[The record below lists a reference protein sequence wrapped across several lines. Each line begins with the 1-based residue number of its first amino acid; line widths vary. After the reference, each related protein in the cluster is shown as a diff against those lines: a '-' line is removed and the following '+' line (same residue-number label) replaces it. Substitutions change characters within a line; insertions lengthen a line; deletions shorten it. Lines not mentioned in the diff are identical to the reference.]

1 MVVVLFLACWFVSC
15 VVLSQVETLHLHHGS
30 VFQISFCNVMLLFM
44 ALLNVCLHFL
54 YLNFKH
60 EELNPQKGQ
69 QHWSLLGLFLCVGSQ
84 QTLYVHSVYGTCMDH
99 IFLTI
104 HYCTTHNAWAM
115 LPPARDRNTYSAII
129 RILIWEEK
137 GNFTGV
143 VKYLHCCSA
152 ENSAHAGA
160 DNRKHSEE
168 GFSLW
173 PIIPLESFL
182 SWPPC
187 VPSLLLPFSSPL
199 CVSLSPLFHSV
210 PSSFYLVHHSACHAA
225 VLTSDG

>member
-1 MVVVLFLACWFVSC
+1 MVVVLFLACRFVSC

-84 QTLYVHSVYGTCMDH
+84 QTLYIHSVYGTCMDH

-115 LPPARDRNTYSAII
+115 LPPARDRNTCSAIM
-129 RILIWEEK
+129 RILIGEEK
-137 GNFTGV
+137 GNSTSV

-152 ENSAHAGA
+152 EHSAHVGA
-160 DNRKHSEE
+160 DDRKHSEE
-168 GFSLW
+168 GFSLYQLSLLSHFSVDL
-173 PIIPLESFL
+173 PVCPLYFFPFPLLCVFL
-182 SWPPC
+182 S
-187 VPSLLLPFSSPL
+187 L
-199 CVSLSPLFHSV
+199 LFHSV